1 MEIRPVK
8 TEGDYSAALVEIER
22 LWGAKIDTPEGD
34 RLDVLMTLVDA
45 YEAEHHPIY
54 PPSPAA
60 AIQFALEA
68 RGLTPRDLEPY
79 IGSRSRVWEVLNR
92 KRPLTLAMVRKL
104 PSRARNSFGEP
115 GRRRHMMRH
124 APA

>member
-8 TEGDYSAALVEIER
+8 TEADYSAALVEIER
-22 LWGAKIDTPEGD
+22 LWGAEIDTPEGD
-34 RLDVLMTLVDA
+34 SLDVLMTLVDA
-45 YEAEHHPIY
+45 YESKHHPIY

-60 AIQFALEA
+60 AIRFALEA

-104 PSRARNSFGEP
+104 HRGLGIPLESLIGE
-115 GRRRHMMRH
+115 
-124 APA
+124 AA

>member
-8 TEGDYSAALVEIER
+8 TEADYSAALVEIER
-22 LWGAKIDTPEGD
+22 LWGAEIDTPEGD

-45 YEAEHHPIY
+45 YETKHHPIY

-68 RGLTPRDLEPY
+68 RGLTPKDLEPY

-92 KRPLTLAMVRKL
+92 KRPLTLAMIRKL
-104 PSRARNSFGEP
+104 HRGLGIPLESLVGE
-115 GRRRHMMRH
+115 
-124 APA
+124 AA

>member
-8 TEGDYSAALVEIER
+8 SEADYSVTLAEIER
-22 LWGAKIDTPEGD
+22 LWGAEIDTPEGD

-68 RGLTPRDLEPY
+68 RGLTPKDLEPY

-104 PSRARNSFGEP
+104 HRGLGIPLESLVGEV
-115 GRRRHMMRH
+115 
-124 APA
+124 A

>member
-8 TEGDYSAALVEIER
+8 TEADYSAALVEIER
-22 LWGAKIDTPEGD
+22 LWGAEIDTPEGD

-45 YEAEHHPIY
+45 YETKHHPIY

-68 RGLTPRDLEPY
+68 RGLTPKIWNPISVVVRGY
-79 IGSRSRVWEVLNR
+79 GRCSIASV
-92 KRPLTLAMVRKL
+92 PLTLAMIRKL
-104 PSRARNSFGEP
+104 HRELGIPLESLVGEM
-115 GRRRHMMRH
+115 G
-124 APA
+124 

>member
-8 TEGDYSAALVEIER
+8 TEADYSAALVEIER
-22 LWGAKIDTPEGD
+22 LWGAEIDTPEGD

-45 YEAEHHPIY
+45 YETKHHPIY

-68 RGLTPRDLEPY
+68 RA
-79 IGSRSRVWEVLNR
+79 SRQKIWNPISV
-92 KRPLTLAMVRKL
+92 AVRGYGRC
-104 PSRARNSFGEP
+104 SIASAR
-115 GRRRHMMRH
+115 
-124 APA
+124 